1 MSDCIDITGVCL
13 RTSEMADAGRGVFA
27 TRDFTPGDVVE
38 RGVMYRLRNVCG
50 HENPHL
56 FTWSDDRT
64 VWAAG
69 SGYLPFY
76 NHSDVPNIRKDG
88 NLLNDT
94 MIVVALKHIK
104 AGEELVGTYS
114 SKSWRRC
121 FNTF

>member
-1 MSDCIDITGVCL
+1 MDLIEATGIRLLETEASVG
-13 RTSEMADAGRGVFA
+13 GRGVFA
-27 TRDFTPGDVVE
+27 ARDFSPGEVIE

-50 HENPHL
+50 HENEHL

-76 NHSDVPNIRKDG
+76 NHSDTPNVRKEGD
-88 NLLNDT
+88 LDRDT
-94 MIVVALKHIK
+94 MVVIALKPIR
-104 AGEELVGTYS
+104 AGEELLGTYS

-121 FNTF
+121 FSKF